1 MFIQGWRNI
10 WIDTAFW
17 HILFSVLLLVIM
29 ILWRPT
35 NNNQRYAFTPLLDN
49 PEDEDDEGKS
59 TRCLLCEIKINMKHG
74 KGTLIT
80 LNKITVTDRCMI
92 EILFLSNLSM
102 RRDCTYPQTTATLN
116 CANVITKAAPARY
129 IPGIYPK
136 QEQSSQ
142 QMQRDK

>member
-59 TRCLLCEIKINMKHG
+59 TRCLLCEIKINMNHG

-80 LNKITVTDRCMI
+80 LKTDRCMI
-92 EILFLSNLSM
+92 EILFLSNLKNDGHTELRVRNHQSCP
-102 RRDCTYPQTTATLN
+102 RSLYT
-116 CANVITKAAPARY
+116 
-129 IPGIYPK
+129 GIYPK